1 MFLKAEDISFLPI
14 VLTDGDG
21 NKVENCIDIDTNTG
35 NATVFVYFDTPVN
48 WPPDFRFPQ
57 LIGNGGS
64 MKAAATFKLPITVT
78 LKGSGIVIGD
88 ELQLA
93 AAARFERLANRID
106 YKARDNKKKIDDG
119 FVNLWAEL
127 GMAIAGVS

>member
-1 MFLKAEDISFLPI
+1 MYLKAEDISFLPI

-21 NKVENCIDIDTNTG
+21 NKIESCIDIDTDTG
-35 NATVFVYFDTPVN
+35 NATVFVYFDIPVN
-48 WPPDFRFPQ
+48 WPPDFRFPR
-57 LIGNGGS
+57 LVGNSGS
-64 MKAAATFKLPITVT
+64 MKATATFKLPITVT
-78 LKGSGIVIGD
+78 LKRSGIVIEN

-93 AAARFERLANRID
+93 AAARFEQLANRID

-119 FVNLWAEL
+119 FINLWAEL

>member
-1 MFLKAEDISFLPI
+1 MYLNAQDISFLPI

-21 NKVENCIDIDTNTG
+21 NKIENCIDIDTDTG
-35 NATVFVYFDTPVN
+35 NATVFVCFGIPVN
-48 WPPDFRFPQ
+48 WPPDFRFPR
-57 LIGNGGS
+57 LVGNGGS
-64 MKAAATFKLPITVT
+64 MKATATFKLPITVT
-78 LKGSGIVIGD
+78 LKRSGIVIES

-93 AAARFERLANRID
+93 AAARFEQLANRID

-119 FVNLWAEL
+119 FINLWAEL